1 MAKKLKTKKTVEKK
15 EIVVPQEV
23 VKESDNSKVA
33 IKLPKKLFLY
43 GFIILLIVGGF
54 YFVKSNLY
62 VASVNGELI
71 DRFSLIK
78 ELEKQGGK
86 KVLDTVILKTLINQE
101 AKKRNTK
108 VSPQEIDAEL
118 KKIEVNV
125 SSQGSTLDA
134 LLAQQGMTKEDLMGE
149 IRLQLLVTKM
159 VGSNVS
165 VSQKE
170 IDNYLEGQKSQSA
183 SDLGST
189 TLGLDR
195 VKAESALKQQKI
207 QVKIQ
212 AFVADLK
219 AKAKINYFIKY

>member
-23 VKESDNSKVA
+23 VKESNNSKVA

>member
-33 IKLPKKLFLY
+33 IRLPKKLFLY

-170 IDNYLEGQKSQSA
+170 IDTYLESQKSQSA